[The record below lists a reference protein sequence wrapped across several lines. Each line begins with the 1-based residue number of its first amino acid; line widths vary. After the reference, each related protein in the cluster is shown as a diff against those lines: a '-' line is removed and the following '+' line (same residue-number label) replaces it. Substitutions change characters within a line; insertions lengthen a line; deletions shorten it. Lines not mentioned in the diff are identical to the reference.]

1 MEEKALPIKDEDLK
15 MMFRKMLTIRRF
27 EERAIQEY
35 QSGNLY
41 GFIHSYIGQEAIAV
55 GVCSHLRIDDRI
67 VSNHRGHGHCIAK
80 GADMKRMMAEIFGK
94 RTGYC
99 KGKGGSMHIADF
111 KIGMLGANGIVGAGL
126 PIATGSAIAAQLE
139 GGDRISVVFFGD
151 GACGEG
157 EFHESLNLASIW
169 KLPIVFVCENNM
181 YGVNTLTSYSMAAEN
196 VADRAVAYSMP
207 GEVAD
212 GNNLF
217 TVYETAEKAVNRARK
232 GEGPSLIEFQTYRWR
247 SHFEGGGMPDLRP
260 GDEIEEWKKK
270 CPVAFMERQL
280 FEMGLMHTDELKAL
294 DKEIMSQVQAAVEFA
309 KQSPNPR
316 PEDALEDIF
325 SEEGVN

>member
-1 MEEKALPIKDEDLK
+1 LPIKDEDLNI
-15 MMFRKMLTIRRF
+15 MFRKMLTIRRF

-35 QSGNLY
+35 QNGNLY

-94 RTGYC
+94 KTGYC

-126 PIATGSAIAAQLE
+126 PIATGSALAAQLE

-157 EFHESLNLASIW
+157 TFHESLNIASIW

-181 YGVNTLTSYSMAAEN
+181 YGVNTPTSYSMAAEN
-196 VADRAVAYSMP
+196 VADRAAAYSMP
-207 GEVAD
+207 GVFAD
-212 GNNLF
+212 GNNLV
-217 TVYETAEKAVNRARK
+217 TVYETTEKAVNRART

-247 SHFEGGGMPDLRP
+247 AHFEGDGMPDLRP
-260 GDEIEEWKKK
+260 EDELEEWKKK
-270 CPVAFMERQL
+270 CPVASMERQL
-280 FEMGLMHTDELKAL
+280 LETGLMDTDELKAL
-294 DKEIMSQVQAAVEFA
+294 DAEIIAQVQEAVEFA
-309 KQSPNPR
+309 KQSPDPD

-325 SEEGVN
+325 SKQGVN

>member
-1 MEEKALPIKDEDLK
+1 MPIDNEDLK
-15 MMFRKMLTIRRF
+15 IMFRRMLTIRRF
-27 EERAIQEY
+27 EERAILEY
-35 QSGNLY
+35 QEGNLY
-41 GFIHSYIGQEAIAV
+41 GFIHSYIGQEAIAT
-55 GVCSHLRIDDRI
+55 GVCFHLRNDDRI

-94 RTGYC
+94 KTGYC

-111 KIGMLGANGIVGAGL
+111 EIGMLGANGIVGAGL
-126 PIATGSAIAAQLE
+126 PIATGSALAAQLE
-139 GGDRISVVFFGD
+139 DKGGVSAVFFGD

-181 YGVNTLTSYSMAAEN
+181 YGVNTPTSYSMAAEN
-196 VADRAVAYSMP
+196 VADRASAYSMP

-217 TVYETAEKAVNRARK
+217 TVFETAEKAVKRARA
-232 GEGPSLIEFQTYRWR
+232 GEGPSLIEFRTYRWR
-247 SHFEGGGMPDLRP
+247 AHFEGDGMPDLRP
-260 GDEIEEWKKK
+260 GDELEEWKKK
-270 CPVAFMERQL
+270 CPVAFMERHL
-280 FEMGLMHTDELKAL
+280 LESGVMDNGEMRDL
-294 DKEIMSQVQAAVEFA
+294 DAEIVSLVQEAVEFA
-309 KQSPNPR
+309 EQSPDPD

-325 SEEGVN
+325 AD